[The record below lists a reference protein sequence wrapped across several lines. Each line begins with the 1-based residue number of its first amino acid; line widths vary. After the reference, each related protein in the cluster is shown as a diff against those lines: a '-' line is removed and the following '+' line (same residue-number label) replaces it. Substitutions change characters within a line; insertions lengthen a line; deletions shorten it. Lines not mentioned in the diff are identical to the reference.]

1 MVILGSRGRGALKGY
16 VALRSRCPEPW
27 DLNMM
32 VTFCSSTLLGSFS
45 NYLVAKS
52 SIPVM
57 VARKKLRGRKAKNV
71 NPTVRLANN
80 LIPTADSRLTRARID

>member
-1 MVILGSRGRGALKGY
+1 MVILGSRGRGALKGC
-16 VALRSRCPEPW
+16 VFLILRPLIMRMGS
-27 DLNMM
+27 LLM
-32 VTFCSSTLLGSFS
+32 FCWSTLLGSFS

-71 NPTVRLANN
+71 SPTVRLANN